1 MSAVRCLQAI
11 KKGMVIMAVKKN
23 KSKEVISWLI
33 VFLVAFT
40 LAFLINSKAYAK
52 VKVDQSSMENT
63 LYNNQQLI
71 VDEIKY
77 QFHTPERGD
86 IITFFP
92 YEKKGN
98 LSNDL
103 KRYIDNV
110 IWNFKISQDEK
121 YNHQRYVK
129 RVIGIEGDIIDIK
142 NGCVYVNGKKLKEPY
157 AKGVTDTNGMESPVT
172 VGKNELFVLGDNRE
186 VSEDSRLIGMVKLQQ
201 VEGKVVFRVYP
212 FQKIGKIK

>member
-1 MSAVRCLQAI
+1 
-11 KKGMVIMAVKKN
+11 MVIMAVKKN
-23 KSKEVISWLI
+23 KTKEVISWLVI
-33 VFLVAFT
+33 LLVAFT

-63 LYNNQQLI
+63 LYNKQQLI
-71 VDEIKY
+71 VDELHY

-103 KRYIDNV
+103 KRYIDNI
-110 IWNFKISQDEK
+110 IWNLKISQDEK

-142 NGCVYVNGKKLKEPY
+142 DGCVYVNGKKLKEPY
-157 AKGVTDTNGMESPVT
+157 AKGITETNGMDTPVK
-172 VGKNELFVLGDNRE
+172 VGKKELFVLGDNRV
-186 VSEDSRLIGMVKLQQ
+186 VSEDSRLIGMVKVNQ
-201 VEGKVVFRVYP
+201 VEGKVIFRLYP
-212 FQKIGKIK
+212 FNKIGKIK